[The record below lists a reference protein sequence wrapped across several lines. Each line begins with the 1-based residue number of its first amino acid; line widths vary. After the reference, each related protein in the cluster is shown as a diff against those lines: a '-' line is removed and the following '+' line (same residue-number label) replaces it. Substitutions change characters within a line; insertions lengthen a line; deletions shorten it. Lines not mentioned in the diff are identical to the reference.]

1 MTPEFEFAETSKE
14 NFLYR
19 FAKEKPLQ
27 PPAAEKK
34 PHEPAAAAGA

>member
-27 PPAAEKK
+27 PPAEKK
-34 PHEPAAAAGA
+34 QHEPAVAGA